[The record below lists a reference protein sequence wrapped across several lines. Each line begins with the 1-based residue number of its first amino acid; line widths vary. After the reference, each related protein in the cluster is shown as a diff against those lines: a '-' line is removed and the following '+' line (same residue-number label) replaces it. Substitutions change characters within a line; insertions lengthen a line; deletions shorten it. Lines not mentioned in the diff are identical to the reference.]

1 MDICLPKPIRHVRQA
16 AIRLCKSGRAARP
29 FCRGLEGLLGEAGP
43 AGGWAVDLTSA
54 LTNLGFKEDQVLPI
68 VKGLA
73 AEQPPLAIALRM
85 ALKALQK

>member
-1 MDICLPKPIRHVRQA
+1 MQA
-16 AIRLCKSGRAARP
+16 AVVSVLGQPPRYQSFPDPEPEEGEALIQVRAA
-29 FCRGLEGLLGEAGP
+29 GLH
-43 AGGWAVDLTSA
+43 
-54 LTNLGFKEDQVLPI
+54 PI